1 MKLRRK
7 VGQKGQVVIP
17 KDIREKL
24 GIKPNTEV
32 LFTKKDDRVIIEKKD
47 KKTLSEISRELEDEI
62 TNNKD
67 FKSSDKAY
75 EERMKK
81 KNEKE
86 ELQ

>member
-32 LFTKKDDRVIIEKKD
+32 FFTEKDDKVIIEKKN
-47 KKTLSEISRELEDEI
+47 KKPLSEISRELEDEI
-62 TNNKD
+62 PNKK

-75 EERMKK
+75 EERLKK
-81 KNEKE
+81 KNEKGE
-86 ELQ
+86 PQ

>member
-17 KDIREKL
+17 KNIREKL

-32 LFTKKDDRVIIEKKD
+32 LFTEKDDKVIIEKKN
-47 KKTLSEISRELEDEI
+47 KKPLSEISRELENQI
-62 TNNKD
+62 TDNKE

-81 KNEKE
+81 KNEKG

>member
-47 KKTLSEISRELEDEI
+47 KKTLSEISRELQDEI